1 MSHFSLSILTRL
13 LLNFEYLF
21 EKDFLKSFRIHSS
34 FSSFSLLC
42 TMPFSLSSVLLN
54 DAPVLSGS
62 LWLPQLSLSGI
73 VDHSVLAHLCTL
85 LRSHLIC

>member
-1 MSHFSLSILTRL
+1 
-13 LLNFEYLF
+13 
-21 EKDFLKSFRIHSS
+21 
-34 FSSFSLLC
+34 
-42 TMPFSLSSVLLN
+42 MPFSLSSVLLN

-62 LWLPQLSLSGI
+62 LWLPRLSLSGI